1 MNRHSL
7 ANELAVSER
16 LTLSTAVKAV
26 EGVIRIV
33 RETLAK
39 GDEVYLRGLGTLA
52 VIKREAKI
60 GHDFRTGAPINVP
73 AHLTAKLKVS
83 PELKKLLNNGT
94 NC

>member
-39 GDEVYLRGLGTLA
+39 GDEIYLRGLGTIA
-52 VIKREAKI
+52 VVRREAKTA
-60 GHDFRTGAPINVP
+60 HDFHTGTPINVP
-73 AHLTAKLKVS
+73 AHLTAKLRVS
-83 PELKKLLNNGT
+83 PELKKLLNSKK
-94 NC
+94 